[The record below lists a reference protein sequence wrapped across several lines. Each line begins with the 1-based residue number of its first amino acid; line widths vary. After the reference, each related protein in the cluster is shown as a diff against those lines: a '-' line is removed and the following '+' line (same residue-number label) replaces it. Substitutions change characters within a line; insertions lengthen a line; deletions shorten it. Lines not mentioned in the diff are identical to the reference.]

1 MNASQ
6 RERGASARHAA
17 QGTIFALALLVGAS
31 VCADSV
37 FLKGGER
44 LIGQI
49 VSEETA
55 KIIFESQT
63 VGRIEIPRDRIERIE
78 RQSATLPASAG
89 PTKAPQAAL
98 LTTSGF
104 APWLTPQALAESN
117 RFDWIELKSGE
128 WLKGRIKSMQDEKL
142 EFDSEEMDVHN
153 FDWEDIRTVRSL
165 RLHSVRFDT
174 GEPIQGSLLITTN
187 EVQVMSDT
195 ATNSFPRDELV
206 AITPTG
212 RREIDKWSA
221 HVSAG
226 MSFRSGNTK
235 EVEYNTRATLQRRTP
250 STRLL
255 LDYTGNF
262 GEYTIGTN
270 QTVTTEDNQRGY
282 AQFDYFLSRRLFVR
296 VPTVEYYKDPLQN
309 LDHRLTL
316 GGGVG
321 YDLIHNR
328 RAEWN
333 VTLGAAWQR
342 NWYSSVGT
350 NQNPIADSAALTL
363 DSRLDLD
370 ITDRVNFVL
379 QYRGQFSGR
388 ETGNNTHHA
397 VATLEFKIHK
407 RLDLDVSFTWDRVA
421 NPETDASGHTPSKD
435 DFRLN
440 LGLGIDF

>member
-1 MNASQ
+1 MRYWSQ
-6 RERGASARHAA
+6 CKKR
-17 QGTIFALALLVGAS
+17 FLL
-31 VCADSV
+31 
-37 FLKGGER
+37 LE
-44 LIGQI
+44 
-49 VSEETA
+49 
-55 KIIFESQT
+55 
-63 VGRIEIPRDRIERIE
+63 GR
-78 RQSATLPASAG
+78 
-89 PTKAPQAAL
+89 
-98 LTTSGF
+98 
-104 APWLTPQALAESN
+104 
-117 RFDWIELKSGE
+117 
-128 WLKGRIKSMQDEKL
+128 
-142 EFDSEEMDVHN
+142 
-153 FDWEDIRTVRSL
+153 
-165 RLHSVRFDT
+165 
-174 GEPIQGSLLITTN
+174 EPIPQSYA
-187 EVQVMSDT
+187 VPV
-195 ATNSFPRDELV
+195 
-206 AITPTG
+206 
-212 RREIDKWSA
+212 
-221 HVSAG
+221 
-226 MSFRSGNTK
+226 SFRSGNTK

-321 YDLIHNR
+321 YDLIQNR

-350 NQNPIADSAALTL
+350 NQSAIADSAALTL

-379 QYRGQFSGR
+379 EYRGQFSGR

>member
-1 MNASQ
+1 VNPSQ
-6 RERGASARHAA
+6 PERGARARRAA
-17 QGTIFALALLVGAS
+17 LGTIFSFALLLDVNVG
-31 VCADSV
+31 ADSV

-49 VSEETA
+49 LSEETA

-89 PTKAPQAAL
+89 PTNAPPPAL
-98 LTTSGF
+98 LNTSGF
-104 APWLTPQALAESN
+104 APWLTPQSLAESN

-142 EFDSEEMDVHN
+142 EFDSEEMDVHT
-153 FDWEDIRTVRSL
+153 FDWEDIRTVRSP
-165 RLHSVRFDT
+165 RLHSVRFDI
-174 GEPIQGSLLITTN
+174 GEPLQGSLLITTN

-195 ATNSFPRDELV
+195 ATNSFRRDELV

-270 QTVTTEDNQRGY
+270 QTVTTEDNQRSY

-296 VPTVEYYKDPLQN
+296 LPTVEYYKDPLQN

-321 YDLIHNR
+321 YDVIHNR

-370 ITDRVNFVL
+370 ITDRINVVL

-388 ETGNNTHHA
+388 ETGNNTQHG
-397 VATLEFKIHK
+397 VTTLEFKIHK

-421 NPETDASGHTPSKD
+421 NRETDASGHTPSQD

-440 LGLGIDF
+440 VGLGIDF

>member
-1 MNASQ
+1 MNPSQ
-6 RERGASARHAA
+6 PERGARARRAA
-17 QGTIFALALLVGAS
+17 LGTIFSFALLLDVNVG
-31 VCADSV
+31 ADSV

-49 VSEETA
+49 LSEETA

-89 PTKAPQAAL
+89 PTNAPPAAL
-98 LTTSGF
+98 LNTSGF
-104 APWLTPQALAESN
+104 APWLTPQSLAESN

-153 FDWEDIRTVRSL
+153 FDWEDIRTVRSP
-165 RLHSVRFDT
+165 RLHSVRFDI
-174 GEPIQGSLLITTN
+174 GEPLQGSLLITTN

-195 ATNSFPRDELV
+195 ATNSFRRDELV

-270 QTVTTEDNQRGY
+270 QTVTTEDNQRSY

-296 VPTVEYYKDPLQN
+296 LPTVEYYKDPLQN

-321 YDLIHNR
+321 YDVIHNR

-370 ITDRVNFVL
+370 ITDRINVVL

-388 ETGNNTHHA
+388 ETGNNTHHG